1 MYKNDKITAALVFQI
16 KIVKIKKR
24 KMKKLITTIRSNT
37 IYLPLS
43 LYPYT

>member
-24 KMKKLITTIRSNT
+24 KMKKLITTMRSNT
-37 IYLPLS
+37 TYLPLS